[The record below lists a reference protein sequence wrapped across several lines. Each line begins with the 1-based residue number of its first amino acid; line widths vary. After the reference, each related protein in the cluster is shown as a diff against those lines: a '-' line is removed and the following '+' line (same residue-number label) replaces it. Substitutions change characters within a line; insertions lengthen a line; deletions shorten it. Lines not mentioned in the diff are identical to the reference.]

1 MTGEALAPLS
11 LWRYIAAMPS
21 LFLVMIGGAAGAGL
35 RWEFGR
41 LALARLGPGFPWG
54 TLGVNLIGGLLMGIL
69 AGTLIGQGSPDRPLW
84 LLLAV
89 GLLGGFTTFSAF
101 SFDLF
106 AMVER
111 GRLGTA
117 ALYAGA
123 SVLGSL
129 LLLAFGWWAARSVA

>member
-1 MTGEALAPLS
+1 MPALL
-11 LWRYIAAMPS
+11 
-21 LFLVMIGGAAGAGL
+21 LVMIGGAAGAGL

-41 LALARLGPGFPWG
+41 LALRQLGPGFPWG
-54 TLGVNLIGGLLMGIL
+54 TLGVNLAGGLLMGLL
-69 AGTLIGQGSPDRPLW
+69 AGTMIGEGSAERPLW

-106 AMVER
+106 AMLER
-111 GRLGTA
+111 GGFGTA
-117 ALYAGA
+117 ALYVAA

-129 LLLAFGWWAARSVA
+129 FLLALGWWAARAMA

>member
-1 MTGEALAPLS
+1 VAPLS
-11 LWRYIAAMPS
+11 LSRYIAPMPN

-54 TLGVNLIGGLLMGIL
+54 TLGVNLAGGLLIGVL
-69 AGTLIGQGSPDRPLW
+69 AGAMTGADHVDRPLW

-101 SFDLF
+101 SLDLF
-106 AMVER
+106 SMLER
-111 GRLGTA
+111 GRLATA
-117 ALYAGA
+117 ALYVGA
-123 SVLGSL
+123 SVAGSL
-129 LLLAFGWWAARSVA
+129 FLLTVGWWAAKMAAA

>member
-1 MTGEALAPLS
+1 
-11 LWRYIAAMPS
+11 MPS

-54 TLGVNLIGGLLMGIL
+54 TLGVNLVGGLLMGIL
-69 AGTLIGQGSPDRPLW
+69 AGATMGQGPDRPLW

-101 SFDLF
+101 SLDLF
-106 AMVER
+106 AMLER
-111 GRLGTA
+111 GRFAATA
-117 ALYAGA
+117 AYALA

-129 LLLAFGWWAARSVA
+129 LLLAFGWWAARTAS

>member
-1 MTGEALAPLS
+1 
-11 LWRYIAAMPS
+11 
-21 LFLVMIGGAAGAGL
+21 MIGGAAGAVL

-41 LALARLGPGFPWG
+41 LALARFGPGFPWG
-54 TLGVNLIGGLLMGIL
+54 TLGVNLIGGLLMGVL
-69 AGTLIGQGSPDRPLW
+69 AGAMISEGQSDRPLW

-106 AMVER
+106 AMLER
-111 GRLGTA
+111 GRSGTA
-117 ALYAGA
+117 LLYAAA

-129 LLLAFGWWAARSVA
+129 FLLALGWWAARAAP

>member
-1 MTGEALAPLS
+1 
-11 LWRYIAAMPS
+11 MPS

-41 LALARLGPGFPWG
+41 LAMARLGPGFPWG
-54 TLGVNLIGGLLMGIL
+54 TLAVNLIGGLLMGVL
-69 AGTLIGQGSPDRPLW
+69 AGAMTGADHADRPLW

-101 SFDLF
+101 SLDLF
-106 AMVER
+106 AMLER

-117 ALYAGA
+117 SLYVAA
-123 SVLGSL
+123 SVAGSL
-129 LLLAFGWWAARSVA
+129 LLLAAGWWTARLAA

>member
-1 MTGEALAPLS
+1 MPALL
-11 LWRYIAAMPS
+11 
-21 LFLVMIGGAAGAGL
+21 LVMIGGAAGAGL

-41 LALARLGPGFPWG
+41 LALRQLGPGFPWG
-54 TLGVNLIGGLLMGIL
+54 TLGVNLAGGLLMGLL
-69 AGTLIGQGSPDRPLW
+69 AGAMMGHGAVERPLW

-106 AMVER
+106 AMLER
-111 GRLGTA
+111 GRVGTA
-117 ALYAGA
+117 ALYVAA

-129 LLLAFGWWAARSVA
+129 LLLALGWWAARAAA

>member
-1 MTGEALAPLS
+1 MRNL
-11 LWRYIAAMPS
+11 
-21 LFLVMIGGAAGAGL
+21 LFVMIGGAAGAGL

-41 LALARLGPGFPWG
+41 LALRRLGPDFPWG
-54 TLGVNLIGGLLMGIL
+54 TLGVNLIGGLLMGVL
-69 AGTLIGQGSPDRPLW
+69 AGSMMASGESDRPLW

-106 AMVER
+106 AMLER
-111 GRLGTA
+111 GRFGGA
-117 ALYAGA
+117 ALYVGV

-129 LLLAFGWWAARSVA
+129 FLLALGWWAARAAVGA

>member
-1 MTGEALAPLS
+1 MPALL
-11 LWRYIAAMPS
+11 
-21 LFLVMIGGAAGAGL
+21 LVMIGGAAGAGL

-41 LALARLGPGFPWG
+41 LALRQIGSGFPWG
-54 TLGVNLIGGLLMGIL
+54 TLGVNLAGGLLMGLL
-69 AGTLIGQGSPDRPLW
+69 AGTMIGEGSAERPLW

-106 AMVER
+106 AMLER
-111 GRLGTA
+111 GRFGTA
-117 ALYAGA
+117 AFYVTA

-129 LLLAFGWWAARSVA
+129 LLLALGWWAARAMA

>member
-1 MTGEALAPLS
+1 
-11 LWRYIAAMPS
+11 MPS

-41 LALARLGPGFPWG
+41 LALARLGPAFPWG
-54 TLGVNLIGGLLMGIL
+54 TFGVNLVGGLLMGIL
-69 AGTLIGQGSPDRPLW
+69 AGAMTGGGSTDRPLW

-106 AMVER
+106 AMLER
-111 GRLGTA
+111 GRPGA
-117 ALYAGA
+117 AFLYAA
-123 SVLGSL
+123 SSVLGSL
-129 LLLAFGWWAARSVA
+129 CLLACGWWAARAAA

>member
-1 MTGEALAPLS
+1 
-11 LWRYIAAMPS
+11 MPA

-41 LALARLGPGFPWG
+41 LTLARLGPGFPWG

-69 AGTLIGQGSPDRPLW
+69 AGAMIGEGSTERPFW

-106 AMVER
+106 TMLDR
-111 GRLGTA
+111 GRFGTA
-117 ALYAGA
+117 AAYALA

-129 LLLAFGWWAARSVA
+129 LLLAFGWWAARAAA